1 MEIPARH
8 VRKGD
13 CIIRDVVPGGRVL
26 VFVDYPDL
34 GLTHRP
40 ACLDELVDRRT
51 GGPISLDAPP
61 PREAPPAAA
70 SAVPPWQ
77 QARQTLLAL
86 RLGQPTFE
94 SVNELSVGLEEV
106 KDACKWAIARA
117 QTGQISFLVFESPYG
132 MGKSH
137 ALGYLKIR
145 AREAA
150 MATGSVVLDGMGVS
164 LCLPI
169 SLIGA
174 LAHAIEYPEAT
185 ASDGLPQRLAGLVL
199 HREADKLSVAG
210 AELLHGALENLQAEH
225 VEDPD
230 RWEVIEDYLSLERSA
245 SEVGRHLGVRVGAL
259 RAHLREARPVRSAD
273 LLREWAQAC
282 TVTGARGGLTV
293 LFDEADVDY
302 GQRGRT
308 RGEIDQRTG
317 LLQALRRSAD
327 GGPRGGSYGRL
338 VVAMGITPGAGEQA
352 SIEELRN
359 ALGLHELKKE
369 LGLHL
374 RVVRLREL
382 TVGEL
387 RELGWKTVQLYQ
399 RAYGI
404 DGVQEARLG
413 IILERGVRRMERALG
428 GHNPRSFI
436 RHLLEELDVLYG

>member
-61 PREAPPAAA
+61 AREAPAAAA
-70 SAVPPWQ
+70 SALPPWQ
-77 QARQTLLAL
+77 RARQTLLAL
-86 RLGQPTFE
+86 RLGQPTID

-150 MATGSVVLDGMGVS
+150 MATGSVVLDGIGVS

-174 LAHAIEYPEAT
+174 LAHAVEYPEAT

-199 HREADKLSVAG
+199 HRETDKLSVAG
-210 AELLHGALENLQAEH
+210 AELLYGALENLRAEH

-230 RWEVIEDYLSLERSA
+230 RWAVIEDYLSLERSA

-259 RAHLREARPVRSAD
+259 RAHMREARPV
-273 LLREWAQAC
+273 
-282 TVTGARGGLTV
+282 
-293 LFDEADVDY
+293 
-302 GQRGRT
+302 
-308 RGEIDQRTG
+308 
-317 LLQALRRSAD
+317 RSAD

-338 VVAMGITPGAGEQA
+338 VVAMGITPGAGERA

-359 ALGLHELKKE
+359 ALGLKELKKE

-404 DGVQEARLG
+404 EVVEEARLG
-413 IILERGVRRMERALG
+413 AILERGVRRMEHAPG
-428 GHNPRSFI
+428 GRNPRSFI
-436 RHLLEELDVLYG
+436 RHFAG